1 MNVRKI
7 WAVCAALVVL
17 PASVLAYEDLEAIVL
32 PAITCATNPNT
43 GACTSDTVGQIC
55 DDRDRKTC
63 QSTVSGCRCR

>member
-32 PAITCATNPNT
+32 PAIT
-43 GACTSDTVGQIC
+43 
-55 DDRDRKTC
+55 
-63 QSTVSGCRCR
+63 